1 MICPWRTRGTR
12 APSCSSVCC
21 ALETEGPPKIASARV
36 APMTSKNVLCFS
48 APLRNSSCL
57 PRGPWIG
64 PPPSCMSRPLLL
76 SCTSPPAK
84 ICLAGCHSYPVS
96 CIATLL
102 PSYLTSCGTSRPA
115 RFSMGSQMQPL
126 WMAVGGAT
134 STRSTH
140 GCGSLGAGGLAWGV
154 CLCLRPRRGARRSS
168 GLGRRG
174 VKRPAAAARQLG
186 AEMNETHGPST
197 SGGISQDIPGY
208 ASL

>member
-1 MICPWRTRGTR
+1 MIVSKCYNRAHNHLDPRMEASFFIRGGGRRRHSFPFPCKTTLHLPYL
-12 APSCSSVCC
+12 ANCC
-21 ALETEGPPKIASARV
+21 
-36 APMTSKNVLCFS
+36 
-48 APLRNSSCL
+48 
-57 PRGPWIG
+57 
-64 PPPSCMSRPLLL
+64 
-76 SCTSPPAK
+76 
-84 ICLAGCHSYPVS
+84 
-96 CIATLL
+96 
-102 PSYLTSCGTSRPA
+102 TSRPA
-115 RFSMGSQMQPL
+115 RFSSGSQMQRL

-154 CLCLRPRRGARRSS
+154 CLCLRPSLRRGVRRSS

-186 AEMNETHGPST
+186 TEMNETHGPST